1 MKLNRLKLRR
11 MILNEIKR
19 SLLENEEDY
28 VHPKD
33 NPNLPKV
40 SVTLDLTPKDI
51 HFEGTQ
57 FRAPSSSSTGDKKG
71 VSFYL
76 EVKLTGLNDL
86 ENHIQNNGKFAS
98 KLKRSPGSFFVV
110 SPSQFRSLTGHTHRD
125 GSSQFTPLKKAED
138 PSLMTAGEGDNIGRM
153 LKINNGKYYGDAQD
167 AAGNPV
173 YYLELKAGFGGQ
185 QFNVN
190 LGEEFYYTV
199 LDAYE
204 ADRIEPHV
212 PY

>member
-19 SLLENEEDY
+19 NLLESEEKY
-28 VHPKD
+28 VHPKE

-40 SVTLDLTPKDI
+40 SVTLDLTPNNI
-51 HFEGTQ
+51 HIEGTR
-57 FRAPSSSSTGDKKG
+57 FKAPSKSATGDKKG

-76 EVKLTGLNDL
+76 EVKLTGLADL
-86 ENHIQNNGKFAS
+86 EKHIQDGGKSAN

-110 SPSQFRSLTGHTHRD
+110 SPSQFRSLTGHSHRD
-125 GSSQFTPLKKAED
+125 ASSKFTPLEKAED
-138 PSLMTAGEGDNIGRM
+138 PSLMTAGDKDNIGRM
-153 LKINNGKYYGDAQD
+153 FKMRNGKYYGDD
-167 AAGNPV
+167 KDESGNPV

-190 LGEEFYYTV
+190 FNENFYDTV
-199 LDAYE
+199 TDVYL
-204 ADRIEPHV
+204 ADGLID
-212 PY
+212 